1 MCGYRSAIF
10 KKMNFKNAKKIQN
23 NNQLEYYFS
32 SFPFPVQQSD
42 RKVFPTRCFSPI
54 SPPPPRQELGVA
66 ATHQSHQPLHRRSAV
81 MQALWA
87 EHNPSPSQRLSNY
100 ALLTSPILSFY
111 VHSPCA
117 RTTFLCVSSTPLP
130 NPSPRV
136 PTSLLSPQHPVS
148 KSTATSLQHSHHYA
162 APCNYKPPNRWLNTV
177 ADL

>member
-1 MCGYRSAIF
+1 MQKKFKIIINSNIIF
-10 KKMNFKNAKKIQN
+10 LAFHFQCNKATARYS
-23 NNQLEYYFS
+23 L
-32 SFPFPVQQSD
+32 
-42 RKVFPTRCFSPI
+42 RAVFPPSQ
-54 SPPPPRQELGVA
+54 PPRQELGVA